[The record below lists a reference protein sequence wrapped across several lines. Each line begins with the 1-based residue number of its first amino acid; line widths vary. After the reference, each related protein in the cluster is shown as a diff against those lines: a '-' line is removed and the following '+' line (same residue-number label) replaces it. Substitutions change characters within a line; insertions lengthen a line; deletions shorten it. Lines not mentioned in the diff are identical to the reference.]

1 MPSSGAAVT
10 VIKSAKFGMRTIGR
24 SWPQAGF
31 SLFPLLR
38 IVIAVEGSWP
48 PTARAPR
55 VCAGWTDRTRRPR
68 RAGGSSGA
76 SREPHARLL
85 HSPEPQK
92 MSLRAFSAPRA
103 AGRPS
108 VARFSPCLA
117 SPLPGRAAPT
127 RSRPPTSAAAR
138 ASNRSFSRISKFST
152 RRPCAP
158 QGRGTR
164 AILLCLANTHPARA
178 SCGGA
183 RLRSS
188 RTARASGRRAKPRKR
203 SKVKKRLA
211 PRAALDSTA
220 VNAEER
226 GARPFLPSHIRPTLH
241 RARPQKLH
249 ERPRGRWLE
258 RYLSRAQENI
268 TRRRTACPRP
278 VSSPAAART
287 ASRAP
292 RGVPRRP

>member
-138 ASNRSFSRISKFST
+138 ASNRSCSRISKFST

-188 RTARASGRRAKPRKR
+188 HTARASGRRASPRVS
-203 SKVKKRLA
+203 SKVKKASRRVLRSTPRPSTRRSEVRVLSPHHIYGPPSTA
-211 PRAALDSTA
+211 RGHNSFTSDPEVAGSSYIFRARRKISRGGEPRALAL
-220 VNAEER
+220 
-226 GARPFLPSHIRPTLH
+226 
-241 RARPQKLH
+241 
-249 ERPRGRWLE
+249 
-258 RYLSRAQENI
+258 
-268 TRRRTACPRP
+268 
-278 VSSPAAART
+278 
-287 ASRAP
+287 
-292 RGVPRRP
+292 